1 MSGMELGKFEKGS
14 IFSDSKAKSLRQRWF
29 SSKNTTELSSGDVTQ
44 TGDSEESFVQCNSLI
59 KSRCKRGK
67 HESIKHYR
75 VLAIF
80 KKYYNK
86 HYVATDGTKFEIK

>member
-1 MSGMELGKFEKGS
+1 MLLNTGSLSDFGNCCYELMNMMELGKFEKGS

-75 VLAIF
+75 VLANF
-80 KKYYNK
+80 
-86 HYVATDGTKFEIK
+86 